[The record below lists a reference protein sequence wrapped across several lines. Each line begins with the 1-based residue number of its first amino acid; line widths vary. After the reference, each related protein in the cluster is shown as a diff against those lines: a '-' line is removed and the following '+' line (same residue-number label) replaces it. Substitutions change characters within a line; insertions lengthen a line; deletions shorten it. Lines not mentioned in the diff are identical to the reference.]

1 MINDK
6 ISMLEMPYKAIE
18 NLSWYLGIAEEAAKD
33 GCKILLDGQY
43 GNLTISYGEYYT
55 KLMTLIRKRDILGI
69 IKENKGIKNRYGV
82 STKRCI
88 KDILKLSTPY
98 KIRKYLF
105 YKKCK
110 DFNPYEMSLLND
122 NLMSKWNINKI
133 LEKNNLF
140 IFPQKYF
147 DWDEERKMII
157 NPITLSHVSEYE
169 TKVSLK
175 TGLLKRDP
183 TRDIRLI
190 ELILSYPIDQFVRD
204 GQQRYLIKRAM
215 KGLIPDEFIEGK
227 ISRGI
232 QAADWIERL
241 RDKWDVVYQDML
253 KMKGNKTIEY
263 FCDNNKINYYLDKYK
278 SLPVEYTDE
287 IKYEI
292 RSFISIYIFYKFIS
306 DFNNII

>member
-1 MINDK
+1 
-6 ISMLEMPYKAIE
+6 
-18 NLSWYLGIAEEAAKD
+18 
-33 GCKILLDGQY
+33 
-43 GNLTISYGEYYT
+43 
-55 KLMTLIRKRDILGI
+55 
-69 IKENKGIKNRYGV
+69 
-82 STKRCI
+82 
-88 KDILKLSTPY
+88 
-98 KIRKYLF
+98 
-105 YKKCK
+105 
-110 DFNPYEMSLLND
+110 MSLLND

-241 RDKWDVVYQDML
+241 RHKWDVVYQDML

-306 DFNNII
+306 GFNNII